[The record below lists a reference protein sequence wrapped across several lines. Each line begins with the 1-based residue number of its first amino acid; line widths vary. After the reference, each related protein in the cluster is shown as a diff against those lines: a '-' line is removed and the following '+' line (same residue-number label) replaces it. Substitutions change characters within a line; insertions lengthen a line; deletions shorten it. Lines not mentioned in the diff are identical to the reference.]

1 MNYIGKI
8 LPVEGYY
15 VLLDNELTI
24 DYAQSLTHLY
34 QPLIGIKAVSLY
46 QTLLHD
52 IELQTNSSLQTHHTL
67 MIYLN
72 LSLDEIY
79 KARLK
84 LEGIG
89 LLKTYERTSIENKSY
104 LYRLQSPFSPKNFFK
119 DAMLTELLYYHLGKS
134 KYQLLKNHYEEVSNN
149 QSGYNITATFS
160 EVFQTIEPHLD
171 NVKEIS
177 IKEEEQQ
184 GPNIKE
190 VDFSSIELMLSQ
202 RMIPKNKVLTTK
214 NKRLISEIMHLYDL
228 ATYEIEKSV
237 LWALTED
244 NMLDVEE
251 FKNACH
257 DLFKVKHNEAPLT
270 LSSKQQRQ
278 KKPEVD
284 YNSLTKEEQLIHQF
298 ETISPKQILEDL
310 SSGNQASERE
320 MRMISEVMTSQG
332 LPAPVM
338 NVLVHYVLIQSD
350 MKLSKAYLETIAS
363 HWSRANLKTA
373 KEAMAFARKEIENF
387 QQGKKSNR
395 KFGRHA
401 SKEVIP
407 EWFKDRD
414 KEQSKQTN
422 SPESEA
428 ERKELAALLQQF
440 AGSEQK

>member
-1 MNYIGKI
+1 MKFIGKI

-52 IELQTNSSLQTHHTL
+52 IELQSNSSLQTHHTL

-89 LLKTYERTSIENKSY
+89 LLKTYEQTSIENKSY

-119 DAMLTELLYYHLGKS
+119 DAMLTELLYYHLGKN
-134 KYQLLKNHYEEVSNN
+134 KYKILKNHYEEASNK

-160 EVFQTIEPHLD
+160 EVFQTIQPHKAH
-171 NVKEIS
+171 VEEIK
-177 IKEEEQQ
+177 INKAEQQ

-202 RMIPKNKVLTTK
+202 RMIPKNKVMTSK
-214 NKRLISEIMHLYDL
+214 NKRLISEMMHLYDL
-228 ATYEIEKSV
+228 AAYEIEKSI
-237 LWALTED
+237 LWALNEE
-244 NMLDVEE
+244 NILDVDE

-257 DLFKVKHNEAPLT
+257 DLFKVKHNESPLT
-270 LSSKQQRQ
+270 LATKQQSEN
-278 KKPEVD
+278 KPEVD
-284 YNSLTKEEQLIHQF
+284 FSSLTKEEQLIHQF

-373 KEAMAFARKEIENF
+373 KEAMEFARKEIENF
-387 QQGKKSNR
+387 QKGKKSNR
-395 KFGRHA
+395 RFRRRA

-414 KEQSKQTN
+414 KKQPTQST

-428 ERKELAALLQQF
+428 ERKELAALLQQM